1 MPNILVVEDT
11 ADTADLMKSVL
22 ELSGF
27 AVVLAVDGLDG
38 IEKARAESPDL
49 IITDISMPR
58 LNGIEMIREL
68 RGMPEF
74 KTTPILAITSY
85 GMTQAMEGIRA
96 GANRAVARPIQN
108 HLLLAFVVNSLEKKP
123 GPIGGD
129 SLQDQ

>member
-11 ADTADLMKSVL
+11 ADTAAVMKSVL

-27 AVVLAVDGLDG
+27 DVVLAVDGLDG
-38 IEKARAESPDL
+38 IEKAQAESPDL

-58 LNGIEMIREL
+58 LNGLEMIREL
-68 RGMPEF
+68 RRLPEF

-85 GMTQAMEGIRA
+85 GMNRAMEGIRA

-108 HLLLAFVVNSLEKKP
+108 HLLLAFVIDLLEKRP
-123 GPIGGD
+123 RPLGED
-129 SLQDQ
+129 FLLT